1 MANKYSRRSRDMHRY
16 CNGAVVWAWRMR
28 GSEANPSL
36 GRDPRPVA
44 INRLPSSQA
53 LRALRV
59 CQRFMSICD
68 AIPKTYNRCMVCVT
82 IHPDRASPFYP
93 QRRSV
98 KQNFLS
104 FLAEILFFL
113 LVNFATSRKM
123 HTLTAQISGWAPKL
137 AAPWTIPQSEIY
149 QHPDLGGGIT
159 HPEAT
164 PLTWWA
170 KTSAHADLLSG
181 IAAVERMR

>member
-16 CNGAVVWAWRMR
+16 CKGAVVWALRMR

-44 INRLPSSQA
+44 INRLPSSQEGSSGMPT
-53 LRALRV
+53 LHV
-59 CQRFMSICD
+59 ICN
-68 AIPKTYNRCMVCVT
+68 AIPKKYNRCMVCVT

-113 LVNFATSRKM
+113 LGNFATSRKM
-123 HTLTAQISGWAPKL
+123 HSLTAQISGWAPKL
-137 AAPWTIPQSEIY
+137 AAPWTIPQSERY